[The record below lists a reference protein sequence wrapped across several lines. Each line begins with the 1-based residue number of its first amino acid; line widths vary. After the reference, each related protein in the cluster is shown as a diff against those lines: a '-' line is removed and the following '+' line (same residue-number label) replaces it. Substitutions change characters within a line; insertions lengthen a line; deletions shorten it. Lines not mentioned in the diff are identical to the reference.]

1 MKHFQ
6 IGDRVFCPG
15 FPYLGE
21 KTIVKIYETQKK
33 TEFIARGKTAPFVQ
47 GTAKIFALA
56 KTEFNQL
63 SLL

>member
-21 KTIVKIYETQKK
+21 MTIVKIYETQKK
-33 TEFIARGKTAPFVQ
+33 TEFIARGKASPFVQ
-47 GTAKIFALA
+47 GTAKIFLMVQPEI
-56 KTEFNQL
+56 KQL